1 MFTDICI
8 LMQVNIENECSTIS
22 RPTIRLDWKSMK
34 RTDAINHYTERA
46 LSLNSVIQRNRA
58 RLQNC
63 SYGWVVYPSCS
74 IAHESFVSIEKHIA
88 KIQSKSTSQKMKCIS
103 LRLAP
108 HPEDIIWANMN
119 IEKPTVQL
127 KRWFGYGLFFSII
140 FIWSIPI
147 AMLSVTSNMINIVR
161 FFPESDQIIEAHQLL
176 MGLVQSYLT
185 PCLMVLFHLGLP
197 ELLRL
202 VSRQQAYKTNSIVE
216 QRLLSKLY
224 TIFVINNL
232 FIFTLVNMMLGIL
245 GQIAAL
251 VILGTLMSKNLSQ
264 YVVLIAKNMTDVS
277 SFWINYVCIRSVGVI
292 FDLLQIVP
300 LFFIVILKGRSSY
313 RYTPRQLAKV
323 IGDPPYFQYAKNYG
337 LVLSFFTAALAYSV
351 TAPIVLPFAL
361 IYFGLATTTFKY
373 KMMYIYVT
381 KTETRGTIWPL
392 LYRIVMISLLV
403 FQCIMILILSLKT
416 GLSQIY
422 SLIPLPII
430 TIVIGLFYA
439 QRLEKQ
445 STLKAWVELKNGINN
460 RSQISRN
467 RSNAISDEIELQ
479 DVSSI
484 SDTTSTPD
492 HNHSVDRNTELINL
506 LYTEPTLTEPL
517 WKPMLYDH
525 IKCLVADV
533 YKDHPQQQRILDIL
547 YSENTIRSRTKDNH
561 PTAIPTE
568 APEIPSTSCEK
579 QQLAIPLSP
588 SSDQVNIII
597 AEVANEKQQIKQQ
610 IERIEAMYPPSLNP
624 NNTSYYNSHL
634 QGESSGSSY
643 HNFNGYFAAH
653 VSEEQSST
661 NPIPTAPTLEEML
674 NHSNTDILDD
684 DLIDIGARLASVL
697 PSAHQ
702 PPPPTYADVVS
713 PRINQIHIQS
723 RQTNRRHSA

>member
-1 MFTDICI
+1 MYTNLLLSIG
-8 LMQVNIENECSTIS
+8 NEEPTNSTVK

-34 RTDAINHYTERA
+34 RTDAINYYTERA
-46 LSLNSVIQRNRA
+46 LSLDAAIRRNRTK
-58 RLQNC
+58 LQNC
-63 SYGWVVYPSCS
+63 SYGWIVYPSS
-74 IAHESFVSIEKHIA
+74 SVAHESFVSIEKHITRILNMP
-88 KIQSKSTSQKMKCIS
+88 KKTSETTRCIS

-108 HPEDIIWANMN
+108 QPKDIIWSNMN
-119 IEKPTVQL
+119 IERPTVQL

-147 AMLSVTSNMINIVR
+147 AMLSVTSNMINVVR
-161 FFPESDQIIEAHQLL
+161 FFPESDLIIDTHQLL

-232 FIFTLVNMMLGIL
+232 FVFTLVNMMLGIL

-251 VILGTLMSKNLSQ
+251 VILGTMMSKNLSE
-264 YVVLIAKNMTDVS
+264 YVVHIAKNMTDVS
-277 SFWINYVCIRSVGVI
+277 SFWINYVCIRSVGVV

-300 LFFIVILKGRSSY
+300 LFFIVVLKGRSSY

-351 TAPIVLPFAL
+351 TAPIVLPFAM

-373 KMMYIYVT
+373 KLMYIYVT

-403 FQCIMILILSLKT
+403 FQCMMILILSLKA

-422 SLIPLPII
+422 SLLPLPTI
-430 TIVIGLFYA
+430 TIIVGVLYVR
-439 QRLEKQ
+439 RLEKKI
-445 STLKAWVELKNGINN
+445 TLKAWIELKNT
-460 RSQISRN
+460 ISIRTQV
-467 RSNAISDEIELQ
+467 SSEEIELQ
-479 DVSSI
+479 NISSNN
-484 SDTTSTPD
+484 SDTSSTTGS
-492 HNHSVDRNTELINL
+492 NHSLEKNAELINS

-525 IKCLVADV
+525 IKCLVPDV
-533 YKDHPQQQRILDIL
+533 YKDHPQQQRILHVL
-547 YSENTIRSRTKDNH
+547 YSENTNQTRAKDSRHTANH
-561 PTAIPTE
+561 TE
-568 APEIPSTSCEK
+568 THEIPSTPCEK
-579 QQLAIPLSP
+579 QQLVIPLSP
-588 SSDQVNIII
+588 SSDQVNVITT
-597 AEVANEKQQIKQQ
+597 ATNEKLQIKQQ
-610 IERIEAMYPPSLNP
+610 IEAMYPPSLNP
-624 NNTSYYNSHL
+624 N
-634 QGESSGSSY
+634 Y
-643 HNFNGYFAAH
+643 HNNFNSRFAGH
-653 VSEEQSST
+653 VPEGQSSAD
-661 NPIPTAPTLEEML
+661 PIPTAPTLEEML
-674 NHSNTDILDD
+674 DRSNTDVLDD
-684 DLIDIGARLASVL
+684 GLIENEARLVS
-697 PSAHQ
+697 SAHQ
-702 PPPPTYADVVS
+702 PPPPTYADVVL
-713 PRINQIHIQS
+713 PRVNQILQNHTQQS
-723 RQTNRRHSA
+723 RQNNRRHSA